1 MPVLEVDHVTVKY
14 GGVCAVDDVSL
25 SVDRHQIVGL
35 IGPNGAGKTSLIDA
49 ITGFTPYAG
58 AVRLHG
64 RQLDT
69 LSPHRR
75 CRAGLARTFQQ
86 GELFRDL
93 NVREN
98 VEVVVFHQRRRTGSV
113 TSAEVT
119 NEILQK
125 LNLQYLAE
133 RQPDEL
139 SHGSRGLVGVAR
151 AMATRPDVLVLDEPA
166 AGLDVTE
173 SRELGDLL
181 RGVCRDGPPILL
193 IDHDLD
199 LVISVSDFIYV
210 LDFGAVIAAGIPG
223 DIVEDPDVI
232 RAYIGSGGASEG
244 SG

>member
-1 MPVLEVDHVTVKY
+1 MPVLEVEHVTVNY
-14 GGVCAVDDVSL
+14 GGVRAVDDVSL
-25 SVDRHQIVGL
+25 AVDAHQIVGL

-58 AVRLHG
+58 TVRLHG
-64 RQLDT
+64 RPLDA

-75 CRAGLARTFQQ
+75 CGAGLARTFQQ
-86 GELFRDL
+86 GELFSDL

-98 VEVVVFHQRRRTGSV
+98 IEVLVNPQRRGA
-113 TSAEVT
+113 TSTTIADIT
-119 NEILQK
+119 TEILQTFD
-125 LNLQYLAE
+125 LLPLA
-133 RQPDEL
+133 RRRPDEL

-151 AMATRPDVLVLDEPA
+151 ALATGPDLLVLDEPA

-181 RGVCRDGPPILL
+181 KSVCRDGPPILL

-210 LDFGAVIAAGIPG
+210 LDFGAVIASGIPA
-223 DIVEDPDVI
+223 DVVHDPNVV
-232 RAYIGSGGASEG
+232 RAYIGSEAASEAPG
-244 SG
+244 